1 MAGTSIAGTSP
12 AEQTAGVGPHGA
24 RVAVI
29 FLVVAW
35 LALSALTAAG
45 SLRRGQGR
53 CLAVVTGLF
62 FPLAWVMWYLTDQRH
77 AGRRAHVCGV
87 SRHLGP
93 ASPIPR
99 DASSTEL
106 SVKHFQG

>member
-24 RVAVI
+24 RVVVI

-45 SLRRGQGR
+45 ALRRGQGR

-62 FPLAWVMWYLTDQRH
+62 FPLAGGVWYLPDQRTE
-77 AGRRAHVCGV
+77 GRGPHVCGV
-87 SRHLGP
+87 PPHPAP